1 MELASNFSLLH
12 AKLSKLGFRDW
23 DSVSEGDVMTG
34 NPHTYSLFLQFLY
47 HRFPAATAA
56 LIRKHD
62 WFILEH
68 SDENVGAATVR
79 LLAAETGE
87 VHGISGAQF
96 GRCKYASAKVAMCHS
111 LLRLLRSL
119 TPQPSTERHPAR
131 VPIASRSPMSACK
144 PAAALPAQPFAAAL
158 VDKRRR
164 ALNSLQRS

>member
-1 MELASNFSLLH
+1 MELASSFSLLH

-23 DSVSEGDVMTG
+23 DQVSEGDVMTG
-34 NPHTYSLFLQFLY
+34 NPHTYSFFLRFLY

-68 SDENVGAATVR
+68 SDKNIGAATVR
-79 LLAAETGE
+79 LLATETGE

-119 TPQPSTERHPAR
+119 TPQPSTKRSPAR
-131 VPIASRSPMSACK
+131 VPIASRPPRTAWE
-144 PAAALPAQPFAAAL
+144 PAAALPAPPVAATL

-164 ALNSLQRS
+164 ELNSLQRS

>member
-12 AKLSKLGFRDW
+12 AKLSKLGFRQW
-23 DSVSEGDVMTG
+23 DSVNEGDVMTG
-34 NPHTYSLFLQFLY
+34 NPHTYSLFLRFLY

-62 WFILEH
+62 WFLLER
-68 SDENVGAATVR
+68 SDRNIGAATVR
-79 LLAAETGE
+79 LLAVEIGE

-96 GRCKYASAKVAMCHS
+96 NRCKYASVKVAMCHS

-119 TPQPSTERHPAR
+119 TPQPSMERSRPH
-131 VPIASRSPMSACK
+131 ASVASPPRKDDCR
-144 PAAALPAQPFAAAL
+144 PAASLPAPPLAASL

-164 ALNSLQRS
+164 ELNALQRS